1 MKQTA
6 DTSATSAS
14 DLEFQSLEYSALE
27 YETRVEKQPECV
39 VERTILVIGG
49 KWTTLI
55 LRDLLRGTKR
65 FGELRRNLH
74 AVSPKTLTD
83 RLRFLETK
91 GIVTRTVYPEVPPR
105 VEYAL
110 TERGRA
116 LGAIIDAM
124 AEWGAKHT

>member
-1 MKQTA
+1 MNQSQTELV
-6 DTSATSAS
+6 TSARR
-14 DLEFQSLEYSALE
+14 DLEPNTLE
-27 YETRVEKQPECV
+27 YEARVRAQPECV
-39 VERTILVIGG
+39 VERTLEIIGG

-65 FGELRRNLH
+65 FGELRHSLNK
-74 AVSPKTLTD
+74 VSPKTLTD

-91 GIVTRTVYPEVPPR
+91 GIVTRTVYPEVPPK

-110 TERGRA
+110 TERGRE

-124 AEWGAKHT
+124 AGWGVKNT

>member
-1 MKQTA
+1 MNQSHA
-6 DTSATSAS
+6 DLITSAHP
-14 DLEFQSLEYSALE
+14 EYNALE
-27 YETRVEKQPECV
+27 YETRVVEQPECV
-39 VERTILVIGG
+39 VERTIGVIGG

-55 LRDLLRGTKR
+55 LRDLLTSTKR